1 MKKISV
7 VIPCYNEQEVLNL
20 YYMEMKRVMDEMD
33 AVFELLFVDD
43 GSTDRTLAI
52 LRELHRLDKR
62 CKYVSFSRNFGK
74 EAALYA
80 GMKQA
85 DGDYVVVMDVDLQD
99 PPDYLPKM
107 YEMLCKGECECV
119 AAKRMD
125 RTGEKRIRSFFSSM
139 FYKVVNTVSKIK
151 IEEGARDFR
160 MMSRKMVDAILSMSE
175 VNRFSKGMFGWVGFQ
190 TEWIPYHNVE
200 RAAGNTKWSFLKLI
214 RYSADGIMGFSTLPL
229 SLASYG
235 GILFCGVSFLVISIL
250 VIKNLFWHDPVAG
263 WPAMMCVILFI
274 GGVQL
279 FCMGILGQYIARIF
293 IETKHRPV
301 YLLKETSDEREN
313 KEVSAAAAVD
323 TCTGR
328 TVPITKIRRI
338 SGGF

>member
-1 MKKISV
+1 MKKITV

-20 YYMEMKRVMDEMD
+20 YYTEMKQVMDKMD
-33 AVFELLFVDD
+33 AVFELIFVDD
-43 GSTDRTLAI
+43 GSTDKTLAI
-52 LRELHRLDKR
+52 LQALHQIDDR
-62 CKYVSFSRNFGK
+62 CRYLSFSRNFGK

-85 DGDYVVVMDVDLQD
+85 DGDYVAVMDVDLQD
-99 PPDYLPKM
+99 PPSYLPKM
-107 YEMLCKGECECV
+107 YEKLCKGECDCV
-119 AAKRMD
+119 AARRMD
-125 RTGEKRIRSFFSSM
+125 RAGEQKIRSFFSSM
-139 FYKVVNTVSKIK
+139 FYKVINAVSKTK

-175 VNRFSKGMFGWVGFQ
+175 VNRFSKGMFGWVGFH

-214 RYSADGIMGFSTLPL
+214 RYSVDGIMGFSTLPL

-235 GILFCGVSFLVISIL
+235 GILFCGVAFLVISIL

-274 GGVQL
+274 GGIQL
-279 FCMGILGQYIARIF
+279 FCIGILGQYIARIF

-301 YLLKETSDEREN
+301 YLLKETSDENESE
-313 KEVSAAAAVD
+313 KESAAAAAD
-323 TCTGR
+323 TYTAR
-328 TVPITKIRRI
+328 TVPIAKVRRI